1 MDEKNIALIPYS
13 DAVNALVKAGKDA
26 AQNTAATAPT
36 RNLALGGYAN
46 PEAVKNAFGVQPTAP
61 GVQTENFLYNAFT
74 RIKDLFKGEYDAQYN
89 IPENASFMEKANAE
103 WNSAEAALAANDL
116 AATPYQA
123 GVKANSGVGKR
134 FDLSF
139 MESAFQAA
147 KEQGKVGPSVT
158 FKVNKSSEL
167 ADGGKGDPTAMATSA
182 YARSTLAFARCIFVT
197 LTGKEIKAAKSL
209 KGHWRYKEDG
219 ESVRILLNGLPQ
231 TTITDIF
238 AVMVTNAADWRVAMI
253 TKFTDF
259 IKRFDKLV
267 HVNDPKR
274 ACCYLFDNSQS
285 GVSDLV
291 AVSKSKVAGD
301 SATSGSTLSPN
312 SSATVQTV
320 ADAFLTYTKQHDG
333 FTFLTGVQQWQ

>member
-13 DAVNALVKAGKDA
+13 DAVNALVKTGKEA
-26 AQNTAATAPT
+26 AQSAAATAPS

-116 AATPYQA
+116 AAKPYQA

-139 MESAFQAA
+139 MQSAFQAA
-147 KEQGKVGPSVT
+147 QEQGKVTPAVT
-158 FKVNKSSEL
+158 FKVGRSSEL
-167 ADGGKGDPTAMATSA
+167 ADSGEGDPTSMATSA
-182 YARSTLAFARCIFVT
+182 YAKSALAFSRCIFVT
-197 LTGKEIKAAKSL
+197 LTGKEVKAAKSL
-209 KGHWRYKEDG
+209 KGHWRYKEEGD
-219 ESVRILLNGLPQ
+219 SLRILLNGLPQ
-231 TTITDIF
+231 TTITDVF
-238 AVMVTNAADWRVAMI
+238 AVMVTNAADWRVTMI
-253 TKFTDF
+253 TKFTEF
-259 IKRFDKLV
+259 IKRFDTLV
-267 HVNDPKR
+267 HVNDPRR
-274 ACCYLFDNSQS
+274 ACCYLFDRAQQ
-285 GVSDLV
+285 GTADLV
-291 AVSKSKVAGD
+291 AFSKSKVAGD

-320 ADAFLTYTKQHDG
+320 ADAFLSYTKQHDG